1 MSRFT
6 RVHARWWSRVL
17 DGDHVWG
24 SIGVWSS
31 RYGVSRY
38 RLVVFPPGI
47 SGAQRRLLRLWRA
60 WLTWGALLWLTSE
73 ICLGGILTPWT
84 VLGFSTI
91 VYLSAG
97 AVTLALAGDLRSQVR
112 TLSVVVVDRRPD
124 RSAAMYAEWETLVGL
139 LTDADDLREQGRLS
153 AIDHDAEWRRVY
165 DRLGPGRPHSIE
177 ERSSI

>member
-1 MSRFT
+1 MGSVRIQVAPVGSE
-6 RVHARWWSRVL
+6 R
-17 DGDHVWG
+17 VWG

-60 WLTWGALLWLTSE
+60 WLTWGVLLWLMSE
-73 ICLGGILTPWT
+73 ICLGGIFTSGT
-84 VLGFSTI
+84 AIEVSTI

-97 AVTLALAGDLRSQVR
+97 AVTLALAGGLRSKVR
-112 TLSVVVVDRRPD
+112 TLSVVEVDRRPK

-139 LTDADDLREQGRLS
+139 LTDADALREQGRLS
-153 AIDHDAEWRRVY
+153 AIDHDAVWRRVY
-165 DRLGPGRPHSIE
+165 DRLGPGRPHTVDEQPSI
-177 ERSSI
+177 